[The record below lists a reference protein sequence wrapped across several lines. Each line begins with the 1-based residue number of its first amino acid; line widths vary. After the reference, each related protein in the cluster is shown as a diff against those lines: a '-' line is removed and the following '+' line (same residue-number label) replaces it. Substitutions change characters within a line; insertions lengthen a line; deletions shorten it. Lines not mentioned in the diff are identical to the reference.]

1 MFIKH
6 LFGQEPIF
14 SETILVKKTRK
25 NQKAHKQAKNKILH
39 KNLLKR
45 KLKTHFQKLVI
56 TCPFLPCMFQ
66 SGKKNTTAFRALHV
80 CHRFVYKHFL
90 S

>member
-56 TCPFLPCMFQ
+56 TCPLLPCMFQ
-66 SGKKNTTAFRALHV
+66 SEKKNITAFRALHV